1 MLNLLIY
8 SFYKLE
14 HLLYFVGAILFGKVF
29 CAGEPV
35 IPKDSKL
42 IRLRFKGKKTRKY
55 KFFVIIIIY
64 TLSQK
69 LVREVLIC

>member
-14 HLLYFVGAILFGKVF
+14 RLLYFVGAVLFGKVF

-35 IPKDSKL
+35 IPKD
-42 IRLRFKGKKTRKY
+42 
-55 KFFVIIIIY
+55 
-64 TLSQK
+64 
-69 LVREVLIC
+69 